1 MIFRLRAVLFV
12 GLFHLMTLLW
22 VLACL
27 FAYLFGKEALQA
39 VVRSWTRTNHRL
51 TKAVVGINS
60 RAIGPIPT
68 GPCLL
73 AVKHEAAYETIEIV
87 RLTGIPVMV
96 MKRELVDI
104 PLFGKVTQ
112 LYGVIPVERSAGAKA
127 LRVMLAGGKMAI
139 AQGRPIAIFP
149 EGTRVEPGTTPPL
162 RPGFAGLYR
171 AVGLPVVPV
180 ACDSGTFFGKFMP
193 KRPGTIT
200 FKFGEMIPVG
210 LGRDEIETCVHAA
223 MNALVSTPEART

>member
-1 MIFRLRAVLFV
+1 MIFRFRAWLFV
-12 GLFHLMTLLW
+12 GLFHLMTFLW
-22 VLACL
+22 VLASL
-27 FAYLFGKEALQA
+27 FAFLFGKAALQA
-39 VVRSWTRTNHRL
+39 VVRSWARANHRL
-51 TKAVVGINS
+51 TRAVVGIDS
-60 RAIGPIPT
+60 RAIGPIPR

-104 PLFGKVTQ
+104 PLFGRVTR

-127 LRVMLAGGKMAI
+127 LRVMLAGGRQAI
-139 AQGRPIAIFP
+139 AEGRPIAIFP
-149 EGTRVEPGTTPPL
+149 EGTRVEPGTSPPL

-180 ACDSGTFFGKFMP
+180 AVDSGTYFGKILP

-200 FKFGEMIPVG
+200 FKFGDMIPAG
-210 LGRDEIETCVHAA
+210 LGRKEIETRVHAA
-223 MNALVSTPEART
+223 MNALVSTPQARA

>member
-1 MIFRLRAVLFV
+1 MFRLRAILFAL
-12 GLFHLMTLLW
+12 LFHLMTFLW
-22 VLACL
+22 VVGSLVAS
-27 FAYLFGKEALQA
+27 LFGHKALQA

-51 TKAVVGINS
+51 TRAVVGIDS
-60 RAIGPIPT
+60 RVEGEIPT

-73 AVKHEAAYETIEIV
+73 AVKHEAAYETMEIV

-96 MKRELVDI
+96 MKRELIDI

-127 LRVMLAGGKMAI
+127 LRAMLAGSKRAI
-139 AQGRPIAIFP
+139 SEGRPIAIFP
-149 EGTRVEPGTTPPL
+149 EGTRVAPGTAPPL

-180 ACDSGTFFGKFMP
+180 AVDSGTFFGRFLA
-193 KRPGTIT
+193 KRSGTIT
-200 FKFGEMIPVG
+200 FRFGEPIPPG
-210 LGRDEIETCVHAA
+210 LGREEIETRVHAA
-223 MNALVSTPEART
+223 MNALVSPAQARA

>member
-1 MIFRLRAVLFV
+1 MIFRIRAVLFV
-12 GLFHLMTLLW
+12 GLFYLMTLMW
-22 VLACL
+22 VLASL
-27 FAYLFGKEALQA
+27 FAYMFGQQALQA
-39 VVRSWTRTNHRL
+39 VVRSWARTNHRL
-51 TKAVVGINS
+51 TRFVVGIDS

-87 RLTGIPVMV
+87 RLTGTPVMV

-127 LRVMLAGGKMAI
+127 LRMMLAGGKRAI
-139 AQGRPIAIFP
+139 AEGRPIAIFP
-149 EGTRVEPGTTPPL
+149 EGTRVEPNSTPPL

-180 ACDSGTFFGKFMP
+180 AVDSGRVFGKVMP
-193 KRPGTIT
+193 KRSGTIT
-200 FKFGEMIPVG
+200 FQFGEMIPAG
-210 LGRDEIETCVHAA
+210 LGREEIETRVHAA
-223 MNALVSTPEART
+223 MNALVSAAEAGA